1 MRVALSVIA
10 TGKYTR
16 FLCGL
21 LGTAHEFFCPGH
33 DVRILVFSDSAVPK
47 HHQNTIVI
55 PTPHEPWPGP
65 TLHRYRTMLR
75 AADTLEGCDYVYYLD
90 VDSRFVRPV
99 GEEVFGD
106 LAATVHYGFC
116 EAPRRA
122 VDLRDAV
129 CEPGPRRSR
138 GARQALLLRRV
149 SGRPRGHLPCGHAVD
164 GRGDRRRRAPR
175 HHGLLARREP
185 LEPLSNRSPAHV
197 ELSHD
202 YMCPE
207 PWRPRHA
214 ADRDRGQEQR
224 GNETAL
230 ATEEFG
236 HGLNI
241 DPEYRAPRN
250 TDLNS
255 KN

>member
-1 MRVALSVIA
+1 MKVALSVIA

-21 LGTAHEFFCPGH
+21 LGTAYEFFCPGH

-47 HHQNTIVI
+47 HHQNTILI

-75 AADTLEGCDYVYYLD
+75 ADDTLEGCDYVYYLD
-90 VDSRFVRPV
+90 VNSRFVRPV

-116 EAPRRA
+116 EAPRRQWTYETRYA
-122 VDLRDAV
+122 SRAHVAPAERGRHYYCGGFQGGRAGIYLAAMRSMAAATDADERRGITACWHDESHWNRYLIDHPPDVRVESRLHVSRALAARDAK
-129 CEPGPRRSR
+129 
-138 GARQALLLRRV
+138 
-149 SGRPRGHLPCGHAVD
+149 
-164 GRGDRRRRAPR
+164 
-175 HHGLLARREP
+175 
-185 LEPLSNRSPAHV
+185 
-197 ELSHD
+197 
-202 YMCPE
+202 
-207 PWRPRHA
+207 
-214 ADRDRGQEQR
+214 DRDRGQKQR

-241 DPEYRAPRN
+241 DPEYRTPRN